1 VALGAEEAGKEFPF
15 FCICICICSLTLFA
29 TAPLDG
35 KFPFCES
42 GFNTSH
48 AVADGGNVE
57 EGFEDAFSMLESWDQ
72 KLEVEVLL
80 FLLRYLMMMILERRN
95 KPVMIVL
102 IRNTREY
109 SISGRN

>member
-1 VALGAEEAGKEFPF
+1 MALGAEEADKEFPF
-15 FCICICICSLTLFA
+15 FCICICICSLTFFA

-57 EGFEDAFSMLESWDQ
+57 EDFEDAFSMLESWDQ
-72 KLEVEVLL
+72 KSEVEKLL
-80 FLLRYLMMMILERRN
+80 FVLRYLMMNLESRN
-95 KPVMIVL
+95 TLVMIVL

-109 SISGRN
+109 SKSGRN